1 MIRSCSLPR
10 FMYFYQGVRGRI
22 RDTVASVP
30 GRGPRTVEMKRR
42 DILKLALGLPFL
54 LSAGSA
60 DVLAA
65 TLAEKHPK
73 PKLKPA
79 LPPLIVLD
87 PGHGG
92 HDPGAIGLRGGYEK
106 HITLDIA
113 QNIANRL
120 SAGGRHRVLMT
131 RSRDVF
137 MALSERARL
146 AHDKRADLFIS
157 IHADSAPNG
166 EARGVS
172 AYTLSE
178 TASDKFAAAIA
189 TRENASDYLTGVDV
203 ATADKEVAAILF
215 DLTRRH
221 SLNAALAKK
230 ARIVSLLGNKLTL
243 LENPKRSAN
252 FAVLKVPDVP
262 SILIETGFLSNP
274 RDEALLSS
282 PSARQRL
289 AATLA
294 DAIAGAVSI

>member
-1 MIRSCSLPR
+1 
-10 FMYFYQGVRGRI
+10 MYLYQGVRGRI
-22 RDTVASVP
+22 RDIVASLP
-30 GRGPRTVEMKRR
+30 TRGPGTDKMKRR
-42 DILKLALGLPFL
+42 DVLKLALGLPFL

-65 TLAEKHPK
+65 ALAEKHPK
-73 PKLKPA
+73 PKLKPG

-92 HDPGAIGLRGGYEK
+92 HDPGAIGLRGGYET

-120 SAGGRHRVLMT
+120 AAGGRHRVLLT

-137 MALSERARL
+137 LALSARAKL
-146 AHDKRADLFIS
+146 AHDKQADLFIS

-166 EARGVS
+166 EARGIS

-203 ATADKEVAAILF
+203 AAADKEVAAILF

-230 ARIVSLLGNKLTL
+230 ARIVSLIGSNLTL

-262 SILIETGFLSNP
+262 SILIETGFLSNTH
-274 RDEALLSS
+274 DEALLTN
-282 PSARQRL
+282 PTARKRI
-289 AATLA
+289 AVTLA
-294 DAIAGAVSI
+294 DAIAGAITV